1 MRKKNPDNWKKM
13 ERKLR
18 NKVGKETEGW
28 KKAEGRPKQKKRV
41 QSI

>member
-1 MRKKNPDNWKKM
+1 MRKKNPDNWKKW
-13 ERKLR
+13 RKLR
-18 NKVGKETEGW
+18 NKVGKETEGQ